1 MIFFIKSLIISFFK
15 LYEEIDA
22 GKKGFF
28 MTLFWVT
35 MSLFLVMD
43 SVGNIPLYMTILKDI
58 PSKRQFAIIFRE
70 MLIALL
76 VIILF
81 NFAGDGLLKLL
92 HIHPQTVE
100 IAGGIILF
108 LLSLKMI
115 FPEEQAESSY
125 VRIKEPFIV
134 PLAIP
139 LVAGPAVLATVM
151 LFSRKVDNSFIMISA
166 IAIAWVASLLVL
178 LTSPFLSKFLK
189 EKGLMALER
198 LMGFILVLLSVE
210 MFINGVLG
218 FSSKQ

>member
-1 MIFFIKSLIISFFK
+1 
-15 LYEEIDA
+15 
-22 GKKGFF
+22 
-28 MTLFWVT
+28 MTLFWIAI
-35 MSLFLVMD
+35 SLFLVMD
-43 SVGNIPLYMTILKDI
+43 SVGNIPLYMSILKDI
-58 PSKRQFAIIFRE
+58 PHKRQFVIILRE
-70 MLIALL
+70 MVIALF

-81 NFAGDGLLKLL
+81 NFAGDGLLRLL

-100 IAGGIILF
+100 IAGGLILF

-115 FPEEQAESSY
+115 FPSEQESESSY
-125 VRIKEPFIV
+125 KKIKEPFIV

-166 IAIAWVASLLVL
+166 IFLSWVASLLIL
-178 LTSPFLSKFLK
+178 LSSPFLSKILK

-210 MFINGVLG
+210 MFVNGVLG
-218 FSSKQ
+218 FSSQK

>member
-1 MIFFIKSLIISFFK
+1 
-15 LYEEIDA
+15 
-22 GKKGFF
+22 
-28 MTLFWVT
+28 MTLFWIAI
-35 MSLFLVMD
+35 SLFLVMD
-43 SVGNIPLYMTILKDI
+43 SVGNIPLYMSILKDI
-58 PSKRQFAIIFRE
+58 PHKRQFIIILRE
-70 MLIALL
+70 MVIALF

-81 NFAGDGLLKLL
+81 NFAGDGLLRLL

-100 IAGGIILF
+100 IAGGLILF

-115 FPEEQAESSY
+115 FPSEQESESSY
-125 VRIKEPFIV
+125 KKIKEPFIV

-166 IAIAWVASLLVL
+166 IFLSWVASLLIL
-178 LTSPFLSKFLK
+178 LASPFLSKILK

-210 MFINGVLG
+210 MFVNGVLG
-218 FSSKQ
+218 FSSQK